1 MKQFSILLLLI
12 SFVFSTGIWSFADFK
27 THESNLE
34 TVKSKKKKGKTSVKP
49 APKKGKEKK
58 VEEKSAEEEDEEGTK
73 GFGGNKY
80 KFDKNKDDSK
90 K

>member
-1 MKQFSILLLLI
+1 MKQFSILLLLT
-12 SFVFSTGIWSFADFK
+12 SFILSTGIWSFADFK
-27 THESNLE
+27 TQDSNLE

-49 APKKGKEKK
+49 APKKVKEKK
-58 VEEKSAEEEDEEGTK
+58 VEEKAEEDDEEGTK